1 MSAASR
7 ADAHAMSRTAAP
19 KPTATLLS
27 VGIEV
32 PGATC
37 CHTLDEAALHLRDV
51 AYEVLLAAVPADELL
66 GWAALSHAVLDTAV
80 VAVLP
85 ELPDESTQQLLLERG
100 VQDVVV
106 PADSAADALRRRM
119 EIAVQRKVL
128 DRAARKAFA
137 TDLATGLPNHTQLL
151 EHMTHLL
158 ALRER
163 EPAPMAVIALRVE
176 GLAAVRASLGVESA
190 NVLRRKVAVRLRA
203 SLRASDVVA
212 SIGNDAFVVLLA
224 WIDAPGDGDRVAAK
238 LGQSLRQPFS
248 VAGNDVTVSVSAGLA
263 LYPEHGKT
271 ADALL
276 RRSVGQAAH
285 LASLGREG
293 LANRIDLG
301 PSAAANDGA

>member
-1 MSAASR
+1 MSLKVP
-7 ADAHAMSRTAAP
+7 T
-19 KPTATLLS
+19 KPTATMLS
-27 VGIEV
+27 IGIEV

-37 CHTLDEAALHLRDV
+37 CGTLDEAAAHLRDV
-51 AYEVLLAAVPADELL
+51 AFEVLLAAVPAGDLL
-66 GWAALSHAVLDTAV
+66 AWPALSHAVLDTAV

-85 ELPDESTQQLLLERG
+85 DVPDEATQMLLLERG

-106 PADSAADALRRRM
+106 PGEGPAEALRRRM
-119 EIAVQRKVL
+119 EISVQRKSL

-163 EPAPMAVIALRVE
+163 EPAPMAVIALRID
-176 GLAAVRASLGVESA
+176 GLAAVRGSLGLESA

-212 SIGNDAFVVLLA
+212 SIGSDAFVVLLA
-224 WIDAPGDGDRVAAK
+224 WIDAAGDGERVAAK

-248 VAGNDVTVSVSAGLA
+248 VAGSDVAVTVSVGLA

-276 RRSVGQAAH
+276 RRSVGQAAS
-285 LASLGREG
+285 LASMGGEGTGRRVERG
-293 LANRIDLG
+293 TG
-301 PSAAANDGA
+301 AAANDAG

>member
-1 MSAASR
+1 MSRPAAS
-7 ADAHAMSRTAAP
+7 
-19 KPTATLLS
+19 KPTATLLCI
-27 VGIEV
+27 GMDI

-37 CHTLDEAALHLRDV
+37 CASLDEAALRLG
-51 AYEVLLAAVPADELL
+51 EVSFEVVLAAVPAADLL
-66 GWAALSHAVLDTAV
+66 SWSALSHAVLDTAL

-85 ELPDESTQQLLLERG
+85 EPPEDGVQLQLLERG

-106 PADSAADALRRRM
+106 NGEAPADAMKRRM
-119 EIAVQRKVL
+119 EIAVQRKTL
-128 DRAARKAFA
+128 DRTARKAFA

-163 EPAPMAVIALRVE
+163 EPAPMAVIALRIE
-176 GLAAVRASLGVESA
+176 GLASVRASLGAESA

-224 WIDAPGDGDRVAAK
+224 WIDSPGDGERVAVK

-248 VAGNDVTVSVSAGLA
+248 VAGSDVAVSVSVGLA

-276 RRSVGQAAH
+276 RRSVGQAAGVG
-285 LASLGREG
+285 SVGREG
-293 LANRIDLG
+293 LANRVERG
-301 PSAAANDGA
+301 PANAANDAP

>member
-1 MSAASR
+1 M
-7 ADAHAMSRTAAP
+7 
-19 KPTATLLS
+19 
-27 VGIEV
+27 
-32 PGATC
+32 
-37 CHTLDEAALHLRDV
+37 
-51 AYEVLLAAVPADELL
+51 
-66 GWAALSHAVLDTAV
+66 
-80 VAVLP
+80 
-85 ELPDESTQQLLLERG
+85 QLQLLERG

-106 PADSAADALRRRM
+106 NGEAPADAMKRRM
-119 EIAVQRKVL
+119 EIAVQRKTL
-128 DRAARKAFA
+128 DRTARKAFA

-163 EPAPMAVIALRVE
+163 EPAPMAVIALRID
-176 GLAAVRASLGVESA
+176 GLASVRASLGAESA

-224 WIDAPGDGDRVAAK
+224 WIDSPGDGERVAVK

-248 VAGNDVTVSVSAGLA
+248 VAGSDVAVSVSVGLA

-276 RRSVGQAAH
+276 RRSVGQAAGVG
-285 LASLGREG
+285 SMGREG
-293 LANRIDLG
+293 FANRVERG
-301 PSAAANDGA
+301 PAPAANDAP

>member
-1 MSAASR
+1 MSLKAP
-7 ADAHAMSRTAAP
+7 P

-37 CHTLDEAALHLRDV
+37 CNSLDEAAAHLRDV
-51 AYEVLLAAVPADELL
+51 AYEVLLAAVPAGELL
-66 GWAALSHAVLDTAV
+66 TWPALSHAVLDTAV

-85 ELPDESTQQLLLERG
+85 ELPDDPTQLLLLERG
-100 VQDVVV
+100 VQDIVV
-106 PADSAADALRRRM
+106 PAEGAADALRRRM
-119 EIAVQRKVL
+119 EIAVQRKSL

-137 TDLATGLPNHTQLL
+137 TDLATGLPNHSQLL

-163 EPAPMAVIALRVE
+163 EPAPMAVIALRID
-176 GLAAVRASLGVESA
+176 GLAAVRAALGVESA

-212 SIGNDAFVVLLA
+212 SIGSDAFVVLLA
-224 WIDAPGDGDRVAAK
+224 WIDAAADGERVAAK

-248 VAGNDVTVSVSAGLA
+248 VAGSDVAVSVSVGLA
-263 LYPEHGKT
+263 LYPEHGKS

-276 RRSVGQAAH
+276 RRSVGQAAS
-285 LASLGREG
+285 LATMGGEGTGRRVERAPG
-293 LANRIDLG
+293 T
-301 PSAAANDGA
+301 AANDGA

>member
-1 MSAASR
+1 MSA
-7 ADAHAMSRTAAP
+7 TAAG
-19 KPTATLLS
+19 KPTATLLT

-37 CHTLDEAALHLRDV
+37 CRTLDEAAGHLRDV
-51 AYEVLLAAVPADELL
+51 AYEVLLAALPAGELL
-66 GWAALSHAVLDTAV
+66 GWPALSHAVLDTAV

-85 ELPDESTQQLLLERG
+85 EVPDDATQQLLLERG
-100 VQDVVV
+100 VQDIVV
-106 PADSAADALRRRM
+106 PGEAAADALRRRM
-119 EIAVQRKVL
+119 EIAVQRKTL

-163 EPAPMAVIALRVE
+163 EPAPMAVIALRIE
-176 GLAAVRASLGVESA
+176 GLAGVRAALGVESA

-212 SIGNDAFVVLLA
+212 SIGSDAFVVLLA
-224 WIDAPGDGDRVAAK
+224 WIDAAGDGERVAAK

-248 VAGNDVTVSVSAGLA
+248 VAGNEVAVTVSTGLA
-263 LYPEHGKT
+263 LYPEHGKA

-276 RRSVGQAAH
+276 RRSVGQAAS
-285 LASLGREG
+285 LAAMGGEGTGRRTERAG
-293 LANRIDLG
+293 G
-301 PSAAANDGA
+301 AAANDGG